1 MKSLAKIVSDDI
13 LNRQFIGYNQLID
26 DFGRIT
32 NTSTSTFPPH
42 NVIEIDD
49 NTVDIELALAGFK
62 SEDIDVTV
70 ENGMLTIAGGQT
82 EEDDRNY
89 RYRGIAART
98 FTRSFRLAE
107 YWEAADASFNDGI
120 LTVRLVQEIPEAKK
134 PKSIEIKTS

>member
-13 LNRQFIGYNQLID
+13 LNRQFIGYNQLLD

-32 NTSTSTFPPH
+32 NTSTNFPPH

-62 SEDIDVTV
+62 SDDINVTV
-70 ENGMLTIAGGQT
+70 ENGMLTITGEQV